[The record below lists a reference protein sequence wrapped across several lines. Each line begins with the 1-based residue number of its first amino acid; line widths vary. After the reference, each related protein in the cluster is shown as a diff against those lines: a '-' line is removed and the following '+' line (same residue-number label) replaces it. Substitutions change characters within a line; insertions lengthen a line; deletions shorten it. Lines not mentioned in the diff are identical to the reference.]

1 MPGRAPARSVRAVS
15 TREAELLA
23 RLAAREQDLSDQQ
36 VRAKELERALGEA
49 LEQQTADVLRA
60 ISRSPSD
67 VQSVLHTIAA
77 SALRLT
83 RSHRSWIYQVEGESR
98 RTLAAAHSRPFP
110 PEQPERS
117 HVAGMLRDRGFATAR
132 ALIEQRT
139 VQVPDVLAAADVFP
153 SAPDSPGSPA
163 TGRR

>member
-23 RLAAREQDLSDQQ
+23 RLAAREQDLSDPQ

-77 SALRLT
+77 SAL
-83 RSHRSWIYQVEGESR
+83 
-98 RTLAAAHSRPFP
+98 
-110 PEQPERS
+110 
-117 HVAGMLRDRGFATAR
+117 
-132 ALIEQRT
+132 
-139 VQVPDVLAAADVFP
+139 VLCQ
-153 SAPDSPGSPA
+153 
-163 TGRR
+163 GRR